1 MEEIHITSSLY
12 DYSVRFTDDLSYN
25 LGLFKDSTAFIIDRN
40 VYNLYRQLF
49 AAVNQEHTF
58 LMDAAEENKTM
69 DTVMKLIHFWQ
80 QIGVK
85 KDWRVVCFG
94 GGISQDIA
102 TTASN
107 LYLRNLDWH
116 FFPTTLLSM
125 CDSCIGGKSGINF
138 GEYKNQLGVFYPPRT
153 ITIDISFLNTLSEND
168 WLNGWGEILKFALTD
183 GVSLYGALKAEEQYI
198 PCKRIAEYICK
209 GLQVKK
215 KIIEEDE
222 FESDRRRLLNYG
234 HTFGH
239 ALEAY
244 THNEIPHGKAVIWG
258 IDVVNYIA
266 FREELISEAFYL
278 DVKLLIKRE
287 FLKEEIRIAEPD
299 LLFDII
305 SSDKKVRG
313 NTINFA
319 IPNAP
324 CHLMVY
330 PMKLDQHLKNR
341 FLQYLEHTHEYYSN

>member
-1 MEEIHITSSLY
+1 MEGIHITSSLY
-12 DYSVRFTDDLSYN
+12 DYSVNFADDFSYN
-25 LGLFKDSTAFIIDRN
+25 LGRFSDSTTFVIDRN
-40 VYNLYRQLF
+40 VYNLYKQRF
-49 AAVNQEHTF
+49 VEVNQKHVF

-69 DTVMKLIHFWQ
+69 DTIMKLIRFWQ

-85 KDWRVVCFG
+85 KDWCVVCFG
-94 GGISQDIA
+94 GGISQDVA
-102 TTASN
+102 TTASS
-107 LYLRNLDWH
+107 LYLRNLNWH

-125 CDSCIGGKSGINF
+125 CDSCIGGKSGINL
-138 GEYKNQLGVFYPPRT
+138 GECKNQIGVFYPPKT
-153 ITIDISFLNTLSEND
+153 ITIDVSFLNTLSESD

-183 GVSLYGALKAEEQYI
+183 GTSLYEALKREEQYI

-258 IDVVNYIA
+258 IDVVNHIA
-266 FREELISEAFYL
+266 FQEGLISEQFYL
-278 DVKLLIKRE
+278 DVKALIKWE
-287 FLKEEIRIAEPD
+287 FLKEEVRIAEAGQ
-299 LLFDII
+299 LFEII

-313 NTINFA
+313 STMNFA
-319 IPNAP
+319 MPDGP
-324 CHLMVY
+324 CHLTIY
-330 PMKLDQHLKNR
+330 PMKIDDHLKNR
-341 FLQYLEHTHEYYSN
+341 FLQYLEYTHEYYSN